1 MIKKLIIFCLITV
14 LILSMFTG
22 CVPAPAPV
30 PVDKPQS
37 AAAED
42 MPEEPLPDET
52 PNLDVEAAYTAVLE
66 NFEGLNKVS
75 RLSEEDTSAVSGYM
89 LKWAQDSG
97 LDAFQDAY
105 GNVVVDRPA

>member
-1 MIKKLIIFCLITV
+1 MIRRLIAVSLIV
-14 LILSMFTG
+14 FLILCSFAG

-42 MPEEPLPDET
+42 IPEEPLPDET
-52 PNLDVEAAYTAVLE
+52 PALDVEAAYTAVLE

-75 RLSEEDTSAVSGYM
+75 RL
-89 LKWAQDSG
+89 
-97 LDAFQDAY
+97 
-105 GNVVVDRPA
+105 